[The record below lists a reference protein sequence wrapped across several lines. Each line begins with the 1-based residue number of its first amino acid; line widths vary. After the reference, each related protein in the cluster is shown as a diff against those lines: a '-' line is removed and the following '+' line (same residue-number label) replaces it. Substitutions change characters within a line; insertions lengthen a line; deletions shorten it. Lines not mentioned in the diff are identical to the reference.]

1 MKRLRRFN
9 LTCEEILADM
19 NMLKKI
25 VDKDGIE
32 AEDIEWKDFYK
43 LPTEEYK
50 YASLMKKI
58 DEETYEAYVQFEV
71 PSAVRNLE
79 VPEDR
84 LHMVKDI
91 VSKVAG
97 NEEYEVEFSKILAP
111 KAFTILETPVENFYP
126 TGKLP
131 WSVEQPVEEP
141 ENNEEF

>member
-50 YASLMKKI
+50 YA
-58 DEETYEAYVQFEV
+58 AYIQFDV

-84 LHMVKDI
+84 LHMVKGI

-97 NEEYEVEFSKILAP
+97 NEEYEIQFSKVLAP

-126 TGKLP
+126 EGKLP
-131 WSVEQPVEEP
+131 WSTEQPEQPV
-141 ENNEEF
+141 